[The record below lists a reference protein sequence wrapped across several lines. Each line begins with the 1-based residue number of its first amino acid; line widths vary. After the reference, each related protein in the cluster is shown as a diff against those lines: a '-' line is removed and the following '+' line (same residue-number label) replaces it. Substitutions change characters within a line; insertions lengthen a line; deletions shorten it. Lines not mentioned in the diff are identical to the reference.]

1 MAAPRDEEGR
11 AKAIEVLA
19 SRPTGDHGAVTAAA
33 EAAGLSRPFVSR
45 LLHSDPAFQ
54 QQVEARRAELAAQA
68 AAERAKQPVQAVP
81 DRVSDAELEKLE
93 RAALVQLAKHA
104 ERQPDCALQL
114 VRAVDI
120 ITRRRAGKKPAED
133 APPIVVQPPK
143 LKTLAGGWV

>member
-1 MAAPRDEEGR
+1 MGAPRDEEGR
-11 AKAIEVLA
+11 AKAADALA
-19 SRPTGDHGAVTAAA
+19 RGLGITAAA
-33 EAAGLSRPFVSR
+33 EAAGFARPAMSR
-45 LLHSDPAFQ
+45 LANHDPAFQ

-133 APPIVVQPPK
+133 APPVVAQPPK
-143 LKTLAGGWV
+143 LKAMAGGWV